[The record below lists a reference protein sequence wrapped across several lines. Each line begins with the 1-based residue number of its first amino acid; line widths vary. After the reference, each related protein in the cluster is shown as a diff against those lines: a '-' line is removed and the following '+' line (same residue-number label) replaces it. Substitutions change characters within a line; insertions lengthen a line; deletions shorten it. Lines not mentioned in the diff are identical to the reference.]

1 MNRLALEIGGH
12 RYDITC
18 RAGQEGHF
26 LGLARVIEAKAAEAT
41 AAMGRMDSTRQLLF
55 AALLLADELGEARA
69 QAAEAGPAADPGLAE
84 RLEALATRLEGL
96 AGPAVAR

>member
-12 RYDITC
+12 RYDIAC

-26 LGLARVIEAKAAEAT
+26 LGLAHVIEAKAGQAT
-41 AAMGRMDSTRQLLF
+41 ATMGRMDATRQLLF

-69 QAAEAGPAADPGLAE
+69 RAVEAAPADPALAARLEALAE
-84 RLEALATRLEGL
+84 RLEALAGAEVG
-96 AGPAVAR
+96 